1 MTAARTARP
10 SASGL
15 SLWPAGAI
23 FLVGEAGGYLLPLV
37 VGPMAHTY
45 GISEGAVGL
54 VVALQ
59 LGMFSLA
66 AIALAPRLRRFDPRS
81 TGLFALALVVAGNLL
96 SASDLSLAALLSGR
110 TVAGLGEGIAEAVG
124 AGLVA
129 QAYDADRAFARVFV
143 AVVVMAIIFYLGLPE
158 LIVGLDAR
166 QLFVGMAA
174 IPLLALP
181 LILRLQASRPAPS
194 ATPAAV
200 GGRLAVPALLLCAA
214 LTLYSIAANA
224 AWFYLERIA
233 TSIGLSPAS
242 FGQLI
247 SVGAVVALV
256 GPLLAQW
263 LGTRFGRVLPL
274 ALACCI
280 VGAGGWLATHGATAL
295 PYIIGFTA
303 SSTAMMFGHPYF
315 MGLAVELDP
324 QGRVAAAARGF
335 NGLGSTLAPAV
346 AGGVLAMTGSYRGIG
361 WASALAAALSLLLV
375 LAARAMR
382 AASRSAASSPE

>member
-1 MTAARTARP
+1 MTAARP
-10 SASGL
+10 STGAL
-15 SLWPAGAI
+15 PLWSAGAI

-37 VGPMAHTY
+37 VGPVARTY
-45 GISEGAVGL
+45 AISEGAVGL

-66 AIALAPRLRRFDPRS
+66 AIALAPRLMRFDPRR

-96 SASDLSLAALLSGR
+96 SASDLSLAALLGGR
-110 TVAGLGEGIAEAVG
+110 AVAGLGEGIAEAVG

-129 QAYDADRAFARVFV
+129 QAQDADRAFARVFV

-166 QLFVGMAA
+166 QLFLGMAA

-181 LILRLQASRPAPS
+181 LVLRLQGSLPAPGAAP
-194 ATPAAV
+194 ATV
-200 GGRLAVPALLLCAA
+200 GGRLAVPALMLCAA
-214 LTLYSIAANA
+214 LTLYSISANA

-242 FGQLI
+242 FGRLI
-247 SVGAVVALV
+247 SAAAVVALV

-274 ALACCI
+274 SFACCI
-280 VGAGGWLATHGATAL
+280 VGAGGWLATHGTTAL
-295 PYIIGFTA
+295 PYIIGFAA

-315 MGLAVELDP
+315 MGLAVEIDP
-324 QGRVAAAARGF
+324 LGRVAAAARGF

-346 AGGVLAMTGSYRGIG
+346 AGGVLTATGSYRGIG
-361 WASALAAALSLLLV
+361 WASVLAAALSLALV

-382 AASRSAASSPE
+382 ADNRSAASSPE